1 MISSGLIGKTFIRPM
16 RHFAQGV
23 GLQGLGV
30 RHLLLEDLP
39 NKSGSPIDVMFLP
52 YDSIDCIMQH
62 LAAARA
68 VERLGLTTR
77 VVIPRRII
85 DRMESR
91 PSLKRSAADQPLNY
105 DDRIFQLNEWAQGSA
120 DIARGFVDEYR
131 RTCDVDAFFD
141 VRPLERFIA
150 LRLFGAQEVAEA
162 CVNNAAVLVLPDLA
176 YAFNRSISA
185 FSRDANRQLF
195 ILNPHGRFRQVDLRG
210 DFAYEEPWL
219 ATHSWPEGS
228 IDLRRVQPLA
238 DRFVEARRVNGG
250 QRDWNLRLAEIE
262 DSRVKSSHNHGAV
275 VFMHCIRDAEQVPLR
290 FNEQEWIYAPDL
302 FCWTRS
308 ITRIASENPASWSL
322 RPHPASRHYEGEAAI
337 LGRLFSEA
345 GLIEK
350 LGGSG
355 PSRAS
360 VLSNRL
366 PVLTHSGTIALE
378 CAAEGFK
385 SFTTSSLLPETLA
398 VRLGAPGNPFVA
410 LGRAFEDIASVSHDN
425 SALARLLLWRLY
437 SPDLPEPLWLS
448 KPALPQA
455 TRLGFARDQ
464 WHSLHAARTLY
475 FQKAAIHSWMQVA
488 QAISE

>member
-1 MISSGLIGKTFIRPM
+1 
-16 RHFAQGV
+16 
-23 GLQGLGV
+23 
-30 RHLLLEDLP
+30 
-39 NKSGSPIDVMFLP
+39 MFLP

-77 VVIPRRII
+77 VVIPRRIV

-105 DDRIFQLNEWAQGSA
+105 DDRIFQLNEWAEGSA

-195 ILNPHGRFRQVDLRG
+195 ILNPHGRFRQIDLRG

-262 DSRVKSSHNHGAV
+262 DSRVKSSDNHGTV

-322 RPHPASRHYEGEAAI
+322 RPHPASKHYEGEAAI

-350 LGGSG
+350 WGRVARRYCLTVYRRSLIPEQLHLSARLKDLSPSPRVLCCLRHLPCDWEHREIPSLLLARHSKILHLSRMTIRRWLDYFFGACIPPTYRSRSG
-355 PSRAS
+355 FPSPHFRRRRA
-360 VLSNRL
+360 LAL
-366 PVLTHSGTIALE
+366 PVISGIVFTQRARYTFKRRRFTHG
-378 CAAEGFK
+378 CK
-385 SFTTSSLLPETLA
+385 SRERSRHEHRLMSVGDRSHKGSS
-398 VRLGAPGNPFVA
+398 
-410 LGRAFEDIASVSHDN
+410 
-425 SALARLLLWRLY
+425 
-437 SPDLPEPLWLS
+437 
-448 KPALPQA
+448 
-455 TRLGFARDQ
+455 
-464 WHSLHAARTLY
+464 
-475 FQKAAIHSWMQVA
+475 
-488 QAISE
+488 